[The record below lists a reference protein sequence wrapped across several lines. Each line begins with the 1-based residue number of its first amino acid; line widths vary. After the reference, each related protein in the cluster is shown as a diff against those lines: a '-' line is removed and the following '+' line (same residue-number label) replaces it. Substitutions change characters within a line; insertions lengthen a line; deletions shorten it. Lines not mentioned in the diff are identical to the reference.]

1 MALPRLIDATGFAAL
16 GARDFLEAT
25 GPILDFR
32 ASVWLLKMVYKVDDF
47 VNRCDALS
55 HDHGRF
61 KARGKL

>member
-1 MALPRLIDATGFAAL
+1 MALPRLIKATGFAAL

-25 GPILDFR
+25 GPIPDFR
-32 ASVWLLKMVYKVDDF
+32 ASVWFLRLVYKVDDF
-47 VNRCDALS
+47 VNRCDVLC